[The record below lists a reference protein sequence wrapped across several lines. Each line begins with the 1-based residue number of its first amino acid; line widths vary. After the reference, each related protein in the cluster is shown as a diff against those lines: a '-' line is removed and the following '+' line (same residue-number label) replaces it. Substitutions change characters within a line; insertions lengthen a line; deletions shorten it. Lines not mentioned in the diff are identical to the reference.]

1 MGANL
6 ILQSRMEELG
16 LTQDELARQ
25 LNKALLQ
32 ITGRPGEISSR
43 TIRNLLSG
51 RHSRPIGRTCAALEH
66 VFGCPVEEL
75 GFSAPRSMQRPPEDP
90 VRRRDFIAST
100 TGTAAAAAVPITKH
114 RRSVGMS
121 DVARATASMNELVAA
136 DDRQGG
142 HTGLAAIA
150 LQGRSRVLELQQRNA
165 SDRVRRALYA
175 LAAEYTTIA
184 AWSCIDLREL
194 DRAQKYLHESTT
206 FAGLSQDPSTGMR
219 VWINMAMLAYQR
231 RNWTEQLAAAQ
242 AAEASLAARKD
253 PFFGSMGRARVALA
267 HATLGDTRAAE
278 RSLGVAQSTL
288 RKAGEEDHP
297 RWTAFYGSAELDH
310 LAAIILNHSGKH
322 AKAEAMA
329 HHALARIPHT
339 FRRNRALATCQLALA
354 QLRQGE
360 PEQATQTAASVFAIM
375 NGSPLPGRMRTLIGD
390 FHRDLFSMAPSTTY
404 ARDWADRMRDEWS
417 RA

>member
-242 AAEASLAARKD
+242 AA
-253 PFFGSMGRARVALA
+253 
-267 HATLGDTRAAE
+267 
-278 RSLGVAQSTL
+278 
-288 RKAGEEDHP
+288 
-297 RWTAFYGSAELDH
+297 
-310 LAAIILNHSGKH
+310 
-322 AKAEAMA
+322 
-329 HHALARIPHT
+329 
-339 FRRNRALATCQLALA
+339 
-354 QLRQGE
+354 
-360 PEQATQTAASVFAIM
+360 
-375 NGSPLPGRMRTLIGD
+375 
-390 FHRDLFSMAPSTTY
+390 
-404 ARDWADRMRDEWS
+404 
-417 RA
+417 